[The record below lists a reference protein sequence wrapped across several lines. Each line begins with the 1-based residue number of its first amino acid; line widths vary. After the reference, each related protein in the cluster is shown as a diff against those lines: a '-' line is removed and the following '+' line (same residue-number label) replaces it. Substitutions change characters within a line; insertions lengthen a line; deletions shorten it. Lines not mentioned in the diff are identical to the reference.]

1 MVSSFS
7 RQYPRTAH
15 LIPFPIMKSPN
26 PFPSNSQFTNSHL
39 MIPILGVFF
48 LIFAGL
54 IFRPFVIVNAGERGV
69 VMKFGKV
76 QEGILDE
83 GIHAII
89 PVMTTVQNLS
99 VRVQKNDVNAE
110 ASSRDLQDVQME
122 IAINWHIDPARVNRV
137 FQQVGDQEQILIR
150 IINPSV
156 SEVVKAA
163 TAKKNAEEIITRR
176 TELKEEIDKTLKER
190 ITSYGILIDDVSL
203 VNVSFSAEFAKAI
216 EAKQIAEQEAKRAEF
231 EALKAEKEAQAEINR
246 AKGQA
251 EAQRLQRQT
260 LTPILL
266 QKLAIEKWD
275 GRFPTVMGG
284 QGALPFINVSPET
297 LSNPAPAK
305 TP

>member
-1 MVSSFS
+1 
-7 RQYPRTAH
+7 
-15 LIPFPIMKSPN
+15 MKSPN

>member
-1 MVSSFS
+1 
-7 RQYPRTAH
+7 
-15 LIPFPIMKSPN
+15 
-26 PFPSNSQFTNSHL
+26 
-39 MIPILGVFF
+39 MIPVLGVFF
-48 LIFAGL
+48 LLFAGL

-69 VMKFGKV
+69 LMKFGKV
-76 QEGILDE
+76 QDRILDE
-83 GIHAII
+83 GLHPII
-89 PVMTTVQNLS
+89 PVMTTVENLS

-110 ASSRDLQDVQME
+110 ASSRDLQDVKME
-122 IAINWHIDPARVNRV
+122 IAINWHIDPARVNKV
-137 FQQVGDQEQILIR
+137 FQQIGDREQILIR
-150 IINPSV
+150 IITPSV
-156 SEVVKAA
+156 SEVVKSA
-163 TAKKNAEEIITRR
+163 TAKKNAEEIITLR
-176 TELKEEIDKTLKER
+176 TDLKQEIDKQLKER

-203 VNVSFSAEFAKAI
+203 VNVTFSPEFAKAI

-231 EALKAEKEAQAEINR
+231 EALKAEKVAQAEINR

-284 QGALPFINVSPET
+284 QGALPFINMSPET
-297 LSNPAPAK
+297 LTPPAPAN